1 VAAVTIATL
10 PGAKLL
16 HEGQFEGH
24 KVRLPVFLRRRP
36 LEPVDSD
43 LQTFYHQL
51 LAAVNTKTLRDGEWR
66 LCERSGWPDNQSFLN
81 LVAWCWRS
89 AREKYLV
96 VVNLSGARSQ
106 GQVKV
111 PWEELKGLSYR
122 LTDLFT
128 GAVYERKGEEM
139 LNPGLYIDLEGWGF
153 HFLKF

>member
-1 VAAVTIATL
+1 
-10 PGAKLL
+10 
-16 HEGQFEGH
+16 
-24 KVRLPVFLRRRP
+24 
-36 LEPVDSD
+36 
-43 LQTFYHQL
+43 